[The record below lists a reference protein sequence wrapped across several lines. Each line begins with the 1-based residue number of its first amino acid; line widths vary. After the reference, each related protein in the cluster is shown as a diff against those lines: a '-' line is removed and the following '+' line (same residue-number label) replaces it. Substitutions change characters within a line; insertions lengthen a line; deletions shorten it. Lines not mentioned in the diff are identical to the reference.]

1 LLAWGA
7 ANFSLLGAGND
18 LVWRAQLLAAPLSAA
33 PAVVSVASG
42 VVPLGG
48 VSVTLPVNVTGVTNL
63 GALTAIL
70 GYDSLVVTPVQCRI
84 NRSAFDLGLC
94 NLGYDRDQ
102 DGRPDAIRFNATAL
116 YGVTVPPGASSPI
129 VEVSWQTTG
138 TATVGAVTQLTL
150 TVVNFDDSA
159 ALPLAFTPQ
168 DGNLLIAAAPAT
180 ATPPATATFASTPTP
195 TQSPIATFIAT
206 PMGTATPT
214 VMDMPT
220 MTATSTPTTT
230 VTSPDP
236 NGASSTLHLPLISS
250 P

>member
-1 LLAWGA
+1 LLAWSA
-7 ANFSLLGAGND
+7 ANFSLLGVGND
-18 LVWRAQLLAAPLSAA
+18 LLWRAQLLAAPLSAA

-42 VVPLGG
+42 VAPLGG

-94 NLGYDRDQ
+94 NLNYDRDQ
-102 DGRPDAIRFNATAL
+102 DGRSDAIRFNATAL

-138 TATVGAVTQLTL
+138 TATVGAVTPLTL

-159 ALPLAFTPQ
+159 ALPLAFSSQ
-168 DGNLLIAAAPAT
+168 DGNLLIAAAA
-180 ATPPATATFASTPTP
+180 ASTPTATATFASTPTP
-195 TQSPIATFIAT
+195 TQSPNATFIAT

-214 VMDMPT
+214 VTDMPT

-236 NGASSTLHLPLISS
+236 DGASSRLHLPLISS